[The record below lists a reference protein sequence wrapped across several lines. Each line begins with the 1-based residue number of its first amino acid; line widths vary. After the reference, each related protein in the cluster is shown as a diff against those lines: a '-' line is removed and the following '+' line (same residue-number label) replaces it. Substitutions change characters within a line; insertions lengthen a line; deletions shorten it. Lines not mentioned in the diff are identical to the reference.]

1 MAAENGRIG
10 SDLNPHSLARTG
22 RGKGLGYSAQ
32 WFNFVSF
39 LGVDVSLELAGMRG
53 VYTGPMTLRH
63 PSCGPLFRPI
73 LPGFSPLAAISATR
87 PTSELTV
94 SSASAWSDA
103 SERT

>member
-1 MAAENGRIG
+1 MAAGNGRIG

-22 RGKGLGYSAQ
+22 RGKALGYSAQ

-39 LGVDVSLELAGMRG
+39 LGFGVVSDVSLELAGMRG

-63 PSCGPLFRPI
+63 PSCGPLFRPF

-94 SSASAWSDA
+94 SSASA
-103 SERT
+103 